1 MWQWGSCIEQS
12 VNNSSF
18 SRTHLKARDFF
29 NHTSKGTIM
38 KNKSIIRRVVVTT
51 GVIILAIFAIL
62 TIFTV
67 VLTSR
72 TSQETMEDNTQVIA
86 SSYASYV
93 SLWLNENLNLLDF
106 YTKSDV
112 VMQNAS
118 TDEIGAWLA
127 TTVSR
132 RSEELDY
139 VVYIDIEGN
148 SWYDSGTPSNHSD
161 RAYYKTIMSGKDFCI
176 TDPTLARATGS
187 VSIMLV
193 KAAYN
198 ADGKKI
204 GMFVGVKDIS
214 TIQEKIDSFSF
225 GDKGYAFM
233 LSGDGTVMCHHD
245 ENIEMS
251 YNFLTDTAES
261 NKDIHAVAQ
270 RMVQG
275 ETGSAL
281 VNNYVTGGE
290 QEYFFYSPVENT
302 NWSVAI
308 AVPVSQIMG
317 ASYRVLRLLLIVN
330 IISTVIIIAT
340 IVVLML
346 RSFKPLKGVVSNIE
360 NIASGNADLT
370 KRITIKRHDE
380 IGSVGQGF
388 NRFVEKLQNIISQ
401 VKSSKDSL
409 ASVDNQLQMSIKDT
423 DSAIQDILVNIEQV
437 KGILK
442 SQNSSVDGTSTAVSE
457 IISNIQSL
465 DYMIQ
470 DSTMNV
476 SQASAATEQM
486 IGNINA
492 INASMEKMSK
502 EFHELQEQAS
512 QGANKQQAVN
522 ERIADIEKQSVML
535 QEANVAISSIASQ
548 TNLLAMNAAIEAA
561 HAGDS
566 GKGFAVVADEIRKL
580 SETSSA
586 QSKTIGEQLKKIKQ
600 AIEAVVSSSQ
610 ESSQAF
616 YSVSNSIRQTEN
628 LVQQIRSAMEEQGQG
643 SKQVLESLRNMG
655 DSTTSVSDAAKEM
668 NAGTKQILDEVSKLK
683 DSSSELNSSVN
694 AMGTGAK
701 KIDDTSTMLS
711 DISNQMNASIKKIG
725 SEIDQFQV

>member
-1 MWQWGSCIEQS
+1 
-12 VNNSSF
+12 
-18 SRTHLKARDFF
+18 
-29 NHTSKGTIM
+29 M

-51 GVIILAIFAIL
+51 GVIILAIFAVL

-67 VLTSR
+67 ILTSR
-72 TSQETMEDNTQVIA
+72 TSQETMEDNTQIIA

-132 RSEELDY
+132 RSEELGY
-139 VVYIDIEGN
+139 VVYIDTEGN
-148 SWYDSGTPSNHSD
+148 SWYDSGTPSNHAD

-214 TIQEKIDSFSF
+214 KIQEKIDSFSF
-225 GDKGYAFM
+225 GAKGYAFM
-233 LSGDGTVMCHHD
+233 LSGDGTVMSHHD
-245 ENIEMS
+245 TSIEMS
-251 YNFLTDTAES
+251 CNFLTDTVES
-261 NKDIHAVAQ
+261 NKDIHDVAQ
-270 RMVQG
+270 LMVQG
-275 ETGSAL
+275 ESGSAL
-281 VNNYVTGGE
+281 VNNYVAGGE
-290 QEYFFYSPVENT
+290 QEYLFYSPVENT

-317 ASYRVLRLLLIVN
+317 ASYRVLRLLLVVN
-330 IISTVIIIAT
+330 ILSTVIIIAT

-346 RSFKPLKGVVSNIE
+346 RSFKPLKTVASNIE

-370 KRITIKRHDE
+370 KRITIKRNDE
-380 IGSVGQGF
+380 IGSVAQGF
-388 NRFVEKLQNIISQ
+388 NHFVEKLQNIISQ
-401 VKSSKDSL
+401 VKNSKDSL
-409 ASVDNQLQMSIKDT
+409 ASVDNQLQTSIKDT
-423 DSAIQDILVNIEQV
+423 DSAIRDILVNIKQV
-437 KGILK
+437 KGILEN
-442 SQNSSVDGTSTAVSE
+442 QNSSVNGTATAVSE
-457 IISNIQSL
+457 IITNIQSL

-492 INASMEKMSK
+492 INSSMEKMSK
-502 EFHELQEQAS
+502 EFHELQQRAS
-512 QGANKQQAVN
+512 QGASKQQAVN

-561 HAGDS
+561 HAGES

-616 YSVSNSIRQTEN
+616 YSVSNSIRETEN

-643 SKQVLESLRNMG
+643 SKQVLESLRSMG

-683 DSSSELNSSVN
+683 DSSSDLNSSVN

-701 KIDDTSTMLS
+701 KIDDTSAVLS